1 MQKKQLTKSNTNSWL
16 KKQTFRVN
24 PNENYGLGVI
34 MTYHYKF
41 ITYKKHITLMG
52 DVDNEGDYAYVEGTR
67 EIYMPSS

>member
-1 MQKKQLTKSNTNSWL
+1 M
-16 KKQTFRVN
+16 N

-34 MTYHYKF
+34 MMYHYKF

-67 EIYMPSS
+67 EISMPSS